1 MATRVEMLRWLRDV
15 AQESILEADAEKRAP
30 LIAQARAIE
39 AELAELGESGAE
51 VRRSGLSEF
60 EKKLAARQSGADVPR
75 RAGR

>member
-1 MATRVEMLRWLRDV
+1 MATRLEMLQWLRDV
-15 AQESILEADAEKRAP
+15 TQESIVEAPADKRAP

-39 AELAELGESGAE
+39 SELAELGESGAE
-51 VRRSGLSEF
+51 VAVSGLSEF

>member
-1 MATRVEMLRWLRDV
+1 MTTRIEMLTWLRDV
-15 AQESILEADAEKRAP
+15 TQQSIVEADAEKRAP

-39 AELAELGESGAE
+39 VELSELGESGAE

-60 EKKLAARQSGADVPR
+60 EKKRAARQSGADVPR